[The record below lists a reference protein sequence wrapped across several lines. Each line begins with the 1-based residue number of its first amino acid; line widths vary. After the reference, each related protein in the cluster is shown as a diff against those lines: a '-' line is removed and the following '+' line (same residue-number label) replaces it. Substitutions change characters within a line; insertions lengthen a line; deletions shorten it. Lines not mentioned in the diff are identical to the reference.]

1 MINNLAS
8 IIFKILL
15 FLDKILNLLFKRSFI
30 IHLSDFIEKQVKK
43 DDMIF
48 HVSNSLIQ
56 WRVNSFYEKE
66 PETIDWINSFEKDSV
81 FWDIGSNIGLYSI
94 YAAKRKN
101 AKVFS
106 FEPSTSNLRI
116 LSRNIFIN
124 KLSNQIYLIP
134 LALNSKNSLNFSQ
147 IKESTFREG
156 GAENSFSVDYN
167 WQGKSFKPKNEYN
180 TLGTSI
186 DFLTKNKIIPLPNY
200 IKIDVDGIEHLI
212 LRGGIETLKSKKI
225 KSVLIEI
232 NDAFTEQHKTCIK
245 IMETLGF
252 KISSKLHAPIFDNS
266 KYKDQFNYIFKRVN

>member
-1 MINNLAS
+1 MIKNLAK
-8 IIFKILL
+8 IIFKVLL

-30 IHLSDFIEKQVKK
+30 IHLSDFIEKQVKI
-43 DDMIF
+43 DDMLF
-48 HVSNSLIQ
+48 HVPNSLIQ
-56 WRVNSFYEKE
+56 LRVNSFYEKE
-66 PETIDWINSFEKDSV
+66 PETIDWINSFEKDSI

-94 YAAKRKN
+94 YAAKQKD

-134 LALNSKNSLNFSQ
+134 LALNSQNSLNFSK

-167 WQGKSFKPKNEYN
+167 WEGKSFKPKNEYN

-186 DFLTKNKIIPLPNY
+186 DFLIKNKIIPLPNY

-225 KSVLIEI
+225 KSVLVEI
-232 NDAFTEQHKTCIK
+232 NDAFTKQHKTCIE
-245 IMETLGF
+245 IMETSGY
-252 KISSKLHAPIFDNS
+252 KISSKLHAPLFDNS
-266 KYKDQFNYIFKRVN
+266 KYKDVFNYIFKRVN

>member
-1 MINNLAS
+1 MIKNLAKT
-8 IIFKILL
+8 IFKVLL
-15 FLDKILNLLFKRSFI
+15 FLDKILNFLFKRSFI
-30 IHLSDFIEKQVKK
+30 IHLSDFIEKQVKI
-43 DDMIF
+43 DDMLF
-48 HVSNSLIQ
+48 HVPNSLIQ

-66 PETIDWINSFEKDSV
+66 PETIDWINSFEKDSI

-94 YAAKRKN
+94 YAAKQKD

-134 LALNSKNSLNFSQ
+134 LALNSQNSLNFSK

-167 WQGKSFKPKNEYN
+167 WEGKSFKPKNEYN

-186 DFLTKNKIIPLPNY
+186 DFLIKNKIIPLPNY

-225 KSVLIEI
+225 KSVLVEI
-232 NDAFTEQHKTCIK
+232 NDAFTKQHKTCIE
-245 IMETLGF
+245 IMETSGY
-252 KISSKLHAPIFDNS
+252 KISSKLHAPLFDNS